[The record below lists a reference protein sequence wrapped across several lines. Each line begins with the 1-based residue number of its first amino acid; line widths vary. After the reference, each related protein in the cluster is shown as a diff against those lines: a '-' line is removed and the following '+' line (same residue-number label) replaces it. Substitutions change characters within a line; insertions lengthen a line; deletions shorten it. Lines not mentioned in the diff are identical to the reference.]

1 MRKIILAGAA
11 MLATTGMAMAA
22 GSDTVT
28 ISSTLPQSCSVDIPT
43 ATITLSPTT
52 TASSQNF
59 TYRCNFGSEEST
71 ATLTFDS
78 TSDGVVG
85 PGGEIDYNITF
96 GSATG
101 TSNSALVASAPVS
114 TPNTN
119 ISASFSV
126 ALASAPLVAGT
137 YTDVLNVSIS
147 P

>member
-1 MRKIILAGAA
+1 
-11 MLATTGMAMAA
+11 
-22 GSDTVT
+22 
-28 ISSTLPQSCSVDIPT
+28 
-43 ATITLSPTT
+43 LSPTT

-59 TYRCNFGSEEST
+59 TYRCNFGSAEST

-114 TPNTN
+114 TPNTD

-126 ALASAPLVAGT
+126 ALASAPLIAGT
-137 YTDVLNVSIS
+137 YTDILNVSIS